1 MLVKRRNFLLG
12 STALLFVPTAPLYS
26 QSAASPF
33 TPEAFGAQGDGVTND
48 TAAFARLAAAV
59 NAAGGGVVSL
69 RKTTYVV
76 GQQAPSL
83 RGNSYYSFTPAPIL
97 EFLNCSRAITL
108 RGNGARLR
116 CAPGLRYGTFDARSG
131 RATRNKLPFTGAQ
144 VATPYSYMI
153 KVQDCSGGVEISDL
167 ELDGNLPALSLGGEY
182 GDTGR
187 QIAAYGI
194 ALFSNRGR
202 EIIRN
207 VHTHHHALDGLLI
220 DGVDSATGV
229 ERRLTNV
236 RSEYNG
242 RQGCSIVGGQGYVFE
257 GCQFNHTGKSTI
269 ASSPGAGVDVEAEG
283 GKRVRNLSFVDCE
296 FVNNSGCG
304 MVADSGD
311 SADARFERCRFVA
324 TSDWAAW
331 PRKPRFRFFDCSFV
345 GAICNTFGSPD
356 PSEAAQFH
364 DCEFRDDPRLSPTG
378 AVYARGTIADLS
390 SYANVLFS
398 RCRFLLTHAAV
409 LPWSLYVI
417 YSDCTMEQKSRE
429 QAYPRGLYRGRN
441 AIRGNV
447 DLYGSKIVGNLVV
460 NGARRS

>member
-1 MLVKRRNFLLG
+1 MHVKRRELLLG
-12 STALLFVPTAPLYS
+12 GAAVVLVSPAPLQPQVGS
-26 QSAASPF
+26 GRF
-33 TPEAFGAQGDGVTND
+33 TPEAFGARGDGITND

-59 NAAGGGVVSL
+59 NAAGGGTVSL
-69 RKTTYVV
+69 RKTTYIV

-83 RGNSYYSFTPAPIL
+83 KENGYYSFAPAPIL
-97 EFLNCSRAITL
+97 EFLDCSRAVTL
-108 RGNGARLR
+108 IGNGARLR
-116 CAPGLRYGTFDARSG
+116 CAPGLRYGTFDRRSG
-131 RATRNKLPFTGAQ
+131 RATRNKLPFTGSQ

-153 KVQDCSGGVEISDL
+153 KVQNCSGGVEISDL

-187 QIAAYGI
+187 QIAAVGL
-194 ALFSNRGR
+194 ALFNNRGR

-220 DGVDSATGV
+220 DGVNAATGV
-229 ERRLTNV
+229 DRRIIDV

-283 GKRVRNLSFVDCE
+283 GKRVRKLSFVDCE

-304 MVADSGD
+304 LVADTGD
-311 SADARFERCRFVA
+311 SADARFENCRFVG
-324 TSDWAAW
+324 TSNWAAW
-331 PRKPRFRFFDCSFV
+331 PRKPRFRFFNCSFV

-356 PSEAAQFH
+356 ASEAAQFH

-378 AVYARGTIADLS
+378 IVYARRTIADLS
-390 SYANVLFS
+390 SHANVLFS
-398 RCRFLLTHAAV
+398 RCRFQLTHSAV
-409 LPWSLYVI
+409 LPWSLNVI
-417 YSDCTMEQKSRE
+417 YADCTMEQKSRE

-441 AIRGNV
+441 VIRGNV
-447 DLYGSKIVGNLVV
+447 DLSGSKNIGELVV
-460 NGARRS
+460 NGTIRS